1 MVNCCH
7 AGGYKATAWSD
18 DAGTLWLFGGY
29 NAFTGPSV
37 NPATRD
43 DNYVLDPTASV
54 NAHTMVGSGGTI
66 AGCSAALV
74 RDTTARA
81 RNQSDRIVCAIP

>member
-18 DAGTLWLFGGY
+18 DAGKLWLFGGY
-29 NAFTGPSV
+29 HAFPGPSM

-43 DNYVLDPTASV
+43 DNYVVDPTAYV
-54 NAHTMVGSGGTI
+54 NPKALLSAGGTI

-74 RDTTARA
+74 RDTTSRA
-81 RNQSDRIVCAIP
+81 RNHSDRIVCVIP